1 MPAELQCK
9 QRFPNGQ
16 STKAVAN
23 SLLDWADQ
31 DGILVSPL
39 KLQKLLFFCH
49 AEFLLQIGLPLIR
62 DEFEAWSYGPVVPAI
77 YHCMKAFGSSPID
90 GRCREFNPV
99 TCTTSEP
106 RAVLGEDNSRNLKEV
121 FQIYAAVSANM
132 LSSLSHREG
141 GPWAR
146 ALEAFESSRNIN
158 RRITNKAILQHH
170 NPAAT

>member
-9 QRFPNGQ
+9 RHFPHGQ

-31 DGILVSPL
+31 DRIFVSPL

-49 AEFLLQIGLPLIR
+49 AEFLLQTGLPLVR

-77 YHCMKAFGSSPID
+77 YHCMKAFGSCPID
-90 GRCREFNPV
+90 GRCKEFNPV

-106 RAVLGEDNSRNLKEV
+106 RALFDEENSRYLKEV
-121 FQIYAAVSANM
+121 FEIYAAVSANM
-132 LSSLSHREG
+132 LSSLSHRQD

-146 ALEAFESSRNIN
+146 ALSAFEASRNIN
-158 RRITNKAILQHH
+158 RRITNEAILRYH
-170 NPAAT
+170 NPKAT